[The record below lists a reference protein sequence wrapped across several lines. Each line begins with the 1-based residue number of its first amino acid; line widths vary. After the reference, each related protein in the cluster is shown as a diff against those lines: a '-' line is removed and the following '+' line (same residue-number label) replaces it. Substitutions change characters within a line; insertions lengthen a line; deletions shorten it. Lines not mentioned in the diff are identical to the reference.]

1 MLEALLDRYAEGG
14 ISFLDMAM
22 SGKDLR
28 SLFSIPQF
36 AKFGRPIE
44 IVNEFGGADGF
55 FAAVKTLQ
63 EEIYKD

>member
-1 MLEALLDRYAEGG
+1 
-14 ISFLDMAM
+14 M